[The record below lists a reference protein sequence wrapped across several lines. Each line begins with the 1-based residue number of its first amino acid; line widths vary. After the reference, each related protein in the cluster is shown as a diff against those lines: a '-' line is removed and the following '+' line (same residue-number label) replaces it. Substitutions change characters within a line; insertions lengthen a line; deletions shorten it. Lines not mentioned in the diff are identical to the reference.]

1 MSHNADQAIEY
12 YQKSLNLMLASNN
25 NNKRLV
31 KIQETMINLANA
43 YVQRS
48 LFDKANEIIEEL
60 IQVREND
67 ELHASKLEL
76 LPLYQKLF
84 DNYGRVGQVQKKNQ
98 CLSKMI

>member
-1 MSHNADQAIEY
+1 
-12 YQKSLNLMLASNN
+12 MLASNN

-60 IQVREND
+60 I
-67 ELHASKLEL
+67 
-76 LPLYQKLF
+76 
-84 DNYGRVGQVQKKNQ
+84 
-98 CLSKMI
+98 